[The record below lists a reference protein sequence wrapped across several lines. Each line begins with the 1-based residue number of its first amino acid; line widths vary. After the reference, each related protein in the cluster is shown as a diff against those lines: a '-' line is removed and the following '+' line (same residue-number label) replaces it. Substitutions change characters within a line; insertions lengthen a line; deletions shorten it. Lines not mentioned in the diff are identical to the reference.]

1 MATVRNQS
9 LNIHHLIS
17 RQIGG
22 DRPDNLITLCNECH
36 QKYHQEPFGLKIP
49 KSIGFAAETFMTMV
63 RWRLVNE
70 TEANYTY
77 GYLTKSKRIEL
88 GLPKS
93 HINDAFVIANA
104 TNQNRTRSYSIKL
117 VRKCNRKLFKGKRSE
132 IKNKCPRIIF
142 GFRLFDKVKYNGIT
156 CFIFGRRTSGRFDLR
171 TIDSKSVS
179 KSANYKK
186 LNLIETSKTMLIS
199 FYPVD

>member
-1 MATVRNQS
+1 MTIAKKMIKKLNEVYTSATYLFLLRNGIAVGSKSQS
-9 LNIHHLIS
+9 IIRL
-17 RQIGG
+17 
-22 DRPDNLITLCNECH
+22 
-36 QKYHQEPFGLKIP
+36 
-49 KSIGFAAETFMTMV
+49 MV

-93 HINDAFVIANA
+93 HVNDAFVIANG
-104 TNQNRTRSYSIKL
+104 TNQNRTIGYKIKL

-142 GFRLFDKVKYNGIT
+142 GFRLFDKVKYLGEI
-156 CFIFGRRTSGRFDLR
+156 CFIFGRRTCGYFDLR